1 MNNRVEQ
8 VPMGMPPRTALAR
21 VAFAAALGE
30 PEQHRQHADEHR
42 AGGPSVPGAVGFGPP

>member
-42 AGGPSVPGAVGFGPP
+42 AGHHQYRAQSGLP